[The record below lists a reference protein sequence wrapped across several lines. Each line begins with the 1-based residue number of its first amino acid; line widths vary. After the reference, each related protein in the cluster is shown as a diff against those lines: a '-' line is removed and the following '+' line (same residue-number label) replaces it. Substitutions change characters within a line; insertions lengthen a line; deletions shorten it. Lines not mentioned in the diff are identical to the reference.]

1 MNQTKFVDRLLFL
14 SVLSILFL
22 GVIMVASSSID
33 ISQEQYHS
41 PFHFLIKQV
50 IFMLLA
56 LSIARFTLKLSMKQ
70 IEQLSASIFIVALLF
85 LGLVL
90 IPHIG
95 HSVNGSSRWLG
106 IGPLGFQVSEF
117 AKLAVILYLAGYLVR
132 RNQHIQQNLSGFIK
146 PLCVLGLV
154 GALLLKE
161 PDFGATCVVIATAIA
176 MMFLAGM
183 RLRYFLLMMI
193 VAGLLL
199 AVMAISSPY
208 RLLRIT
214 SFLDPWVHAYGSGYQ
229 LTQSLIAFG
238 NGGFWGVGLG
248 NSVQKLFYLPEAQTD
263 FLLAIIGEEFGLF
276 GVAILFGLYGL
287 LVFRAFVIARKAQ
300 SLHEHYAGYVCYG
313 IGLWLGFQFLI
324 NVGVNL
330 GVLPTKGL
338 TLPLMSY
345 GGSSLL
351 IDILAISL
359 LFRTD
364 YECKNR
370 S

>member
-1 MNQTKFVDRLLFL
+1 MNPPKSVDKWLLF
-14 SVLSILFL
+14 SVLSILL
-22 GVIMVASSSID
+22 SGMIMVASSSID
-33 ISQEQYHS
+33 MSQEQYHS

-56 LSIARFTLKLSMKQ
+56 LTIARFTLKCSMKK
-70 IEQLSASIFIVALLF
+70 IEQWSTRIFVAALF
-85 LGLVL
+85 CLGLVL
-90 IPHIG
+90 IPHVG
-95 HSVNGSSRWLG
+95 HSVNGSARWLG
-106 IGPLGFQVSEF
+106 VGILGFQVSEF

-132 RNQHIQQNLSGFIK
+132 RNQQIQHSLSGFIK

-154 GALLLKE
+154 GGLLLAE
-161 PDFGATCVVIATAIA
+161 PDFGATCVIFGTAMV

-183 RLRYFLLMMI
+183 RLRYFLLIII
-193 VAGLLL
+193 VMALLL
-199 AVMAISSPY
+199 ILIAISSPY
-208 RLLRIT
+208 RLVRIT
-214 SFLDPWVHAYGSGYQ
+214 SFLDPWINAYGSGYQ

-238 NGGFWGVGLG
+238 NGGLWGVGLG
-248 NSVQKLFYLPEAQTD
+248 NSIQKLFYLPEAQTD
-263 FLLAIIGEEFGLF
+263 FLFAVVGEEFGLL
-276 GVAILFGLYGL
+276 GITLLFGFYGL
-287 LVFRAFVIARKAQ
+287 LVCRTFAIARKAQ
-300 SLHEHYAGYVCYG
+300 SMQQHYAGYVCYG
-313 IGLWLGFQFLI
+313 IGLWLGLQFVI

-364 YECKNR
+364 YECSR
-370 S
+370 